1 MSMQPQSRSGLARP
15 IQPLVEGHDVS
26 RRIDEFLARCLAR
39 TPFVVVDLFC
49 RILVHTG
56 HAVWPLTRKFGCS
69 HEMAVHLVKYVKAPG
84 LRPVGLLRVQ
94 WLRIA
99 AGTGQRRF
107 CRLPDGGRG
116 KLCLGGVQWF

>member
-15 IQPLVEGHDVS
+15 LQPLVEGHDVS
-26 RRIDEFLARCLAR
+26 RRIDKFLARLFGAEAICCCGPVLPHIGSYWARRLAA
-39 TPFVVVDLFC
+39 D
-49 RILVHTG
+49 G
-56 HAVWPLTRKFGCS
+56 KFGCS
-69 HEMAVHLVKYVKAPG
+69 HEMAVRRVKYAKALG
-84 LRPVGLLRVQ
+84 LRPVGLLRAQ

-107 CRLPDGGRG
+107 CRLPVGGRG